1 MFNKGKLKIT
11 LVVVF
16 AILATIAVTVG
27 GSLAFIADT
36 TDRADNNFKLE
47 QITNEIIQEKSGNTL
62 TSVSVKNTSETKASY
77 IRAMLIVNWNE
88 LDVTGELTNAIYGMA
103 PIEGTDYSLTYNTS
117 DWVEYPVGSG
127 IYYYNDDVASG
138 DTTEPFITN
147 FKQISTENQPDGY
160 GLSVEVLV
168 QSIQATGLDSKG
180 NKPVELAWD
189 VDIDNG
195 TVKEATIK

>member
-36 TDRADNNFKLE
+36 TDRADNNFELE

-62 TSVSVKNTSETKASY
+62 TSVSIKNTSETKASY

-88 LDVTGELTNAIYGMA
+88 LDVNGELTNAIYGMA

-195 TVKEATIK
+195 TVKDATIK

>member
-36 TDRADNNFKLE
+36 TDRADNNFELE

-88 LDVTGELTNAIYGMA
+88 LDVNGELTNAIYGMA

-195 TVKEATIK
+195 TVKDATIK

>member
-36 TDRADNNFKLE
+36 TDRADNNFELE

-88 LDVTGELTNAIYGMA
+88 LDVNGELTNAIYGMA

-160 GLSVEVLV
+160 GLSVEVIV

-195 TVKEATIK
+195 TVKDATIK

>member
-36 TDRADNNFKLE
+36 TDRADNNFELE

-88 LDVTGELTNAIYGMA
+88 LDVNGELTNAIYGMA

-117 DWVEYPVGSG
+117 DWVEYPVGSS

-195 TVKEATIK
+195 TVKAATIK

>member
-36 TDRADNNFKLE
+36 TDRADNNFELE

-88 LDVTGELTNAIYGMA
+88 LDVNGELTNAIYGMA

-189 VDIDNG
+189 VDINNG
-195 TVKEATIK
+195 TVKDATIK

>member
-1 MFNKGKLKIT
+1 MFNKSKLKIT

-36 TDRADNNFKLE
+36 NDRADNNFELE

-62 TSVSVKNTSETKASY
+62 TSVSVKNTSETKDSY

-88 LDVTGELTNAIYGMA
+88 LDVNGELTNAIYGMA

-195 TVKEATIK
+195 TVKAATIK

>member
-36 TDRADNNFKLE
+36 TDRADNNFELE

-88 LDVTGELTNAIYGMA
+88 LDVNGELTNAIYGMA

-195 TVKEATIK
+195 IVKDATIK

>member
-36 TDRADNNFKLE
+36 TDRADNNFELE

-88 LDVTGELTNAIYGMA
+88 LDVYGELTNAIYGMA

-195 TVKEATIK
+195 TVKDATIK

>member
-1 MFNKGKLKIT
+1 MFNKGILKIT

-36 TDRADNNFKLE
+36 TDRADNNFELE

-88 LDVTGELTNAIYGMA
+88 LDVNGELTNAIYGMA

-195 TVKEATIK
+195 TVKDATIK

>member
-36 TDRADNNFKLE
+36 TDRADNNFELE

-62 TSVSVKNTSETKASY
+62 TSVSVKNTSETKDSY

-88 LDVTGELTNAIYGMA
+88 LDVNGELTNAIYGMA

>member
-36 TDRADNNFKLE
+36 TDRADNNFELE

-88 LDVTGELTNAIYGMA
+88 LDVNGELTNAIYGMA

-195 TVKEATIK
+195 TVKAATIK